1 MSSLATQLQNTEL
14 FSVFS
19 LDELSAVAERLTVR
33 EVAAGEVLYHM
44 DDPADTLYVVFAGLV
59 KVVKLFPNG
68 KEALLTI
75 VRPEGVLGEV
85 LHGGAG
91 FSTQAEALG
100 KTSVVVI
107 PANVLSDLCCDHPK
121 LTLRLL
127 RIMASQVLQMQG
139 WAAELTAYN
148 APERVASLLLHLSEQ
163 FGDSHEGGTEIGV
176 KLNQEDLARMVGAT
190 RETVS
195 HSLRRL
201 RDLGAIERQR
211 FPMVVHPEGLKRF
224 LEHSERPQ

>member
-1 MSSLATQLQNTEL
+1 MSSLAIQLQSTEL
-14 FSVFS
+14 FSVFTP
-19 LDELSAVAERLTVR
+19 DELSVVAEQLTLR
-33 EVAAGEVLYHM
+33 EVPPGEVLYHM
-44 DDPADTLYVVFAGLV
+44 DDPADTLYVVFEGLV

-75 VRPEGVLGEV
+75 VRPEGVLGET
-85 LHGGAG
+85 LHGGPG

-100 KTSVVVI
+100 PSSVVVI

-127 RIMASQVLQMQG
+127 RIMAGQVLQMQG

-163 FGDSHEGGTEIGV
+163 FGEAADKGTEIRV

-201 RDLGAIERQR
+201 RDLGTIERQR
-211 FPMVVHPEGLKRF
+211 FPMVVHPGGLKSF
-224 LEHSERPQ
+224 LEHSQRQR